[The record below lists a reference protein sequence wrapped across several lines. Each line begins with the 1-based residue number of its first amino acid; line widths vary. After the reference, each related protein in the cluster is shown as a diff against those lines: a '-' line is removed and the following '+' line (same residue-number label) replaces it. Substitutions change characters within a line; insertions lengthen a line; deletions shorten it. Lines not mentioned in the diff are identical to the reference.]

1 MVGVHTYPPFEF
13 SDAVPLLA
21 NTADREQKLG
31 LCPEIPSLT
40 LTWTLANNI
49 ISLYA
54 LSLKA
59 NILIQHI

>member
-31 LCPEIPSLT
+31 LCAEIPSLT
-40 LTWTLANNI
+40 LTWTLATI

-54 LSLKA
+54 LLLKA
-59 NILIQHI
+59 SVLIQHI